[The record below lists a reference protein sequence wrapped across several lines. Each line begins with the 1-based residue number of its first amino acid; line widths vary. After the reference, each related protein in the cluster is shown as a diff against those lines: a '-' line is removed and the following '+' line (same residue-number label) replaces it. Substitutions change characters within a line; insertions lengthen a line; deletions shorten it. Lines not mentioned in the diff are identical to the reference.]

1 MIFDSLSNIE
11 TYKGLYANL
20 DEAIDF
26 IRKNGLQTL
35 KKGKN
40 VIRGEDIFANFVDGK
55 LIDETEGV
63 YELHQHYLDL
73 HIDIEGTEK
82 ILFADYVKSNETQAY
97 SEDGDYALL
106 TGNATAECLLDKNHF
121 AICMIGEP
129 HKPCVRNS
137 EAGAVSKVIFKIK
150 VAQG

>member
-11 TYKGLYANL
+11 RYKGLYPNL
-20 DEAIDF
+20 DTAIDF
-26 IRKNGLQTL
+26 IKRNGLASF

-40 VIRGEDIFANFVDGK
+40 VICGEELFANFVDGK

-63 YELHQHYLDL
+63 YELHRHYLDL
-73 HIDIEGTEK
+73 HINIEGAEK
-82 ILFADYVKSNETQAY
+82 ILFTDDVKENETRAY

-106 TGNATAECLLDKNHF
+106 TGDAIAECLLDKDHF

-129 HKPCVRNS
+129 HKPYVRCQDLNS
-137 EAGAVSKVIFKIK
+137 NSKVIFKIK
-150 VAQG
+150 VA